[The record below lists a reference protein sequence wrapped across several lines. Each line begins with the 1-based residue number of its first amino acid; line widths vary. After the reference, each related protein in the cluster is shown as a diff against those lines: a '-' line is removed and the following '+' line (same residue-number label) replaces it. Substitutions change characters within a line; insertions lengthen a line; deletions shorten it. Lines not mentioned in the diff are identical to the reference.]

1 MLVIFGSGR
10 VKADQLEEVCEA
22 IREYVPKMQGE
33 KGTLE
38 YFVYQQKDDPQRILF
53 FEKYRDQEAKEEH
66 NKNPG
71 LKKMMDVLVPAVEGE
86 SFIAAFKEIAVLE
99 R

>member
-1 MLVIFGSGR
+1 MLVFFGSAR
-10 VKADQLEEVCEA
+10 VQADQLDEVCEA

-33 KGTLE
+33 EGTLE

-66 NKNPG
+66 NKHPG
-71 LKKMMDVLVPAVEGE
+71 LKKMMDVLVRALEGE
-86 SFIAAFKEIAVLE
+86 SFIGTFKEIAVLE
-99 R
+99 K

>member
-1 MLVIFGSGR
+1 MLVFFGSAR
-10 VKADQLEEVCEA
+10 VKADQLDEVCEA
-22 IREYVPKMQGE
+22 IREYVPKMQAE
-33 KGTLE
+33 EGTLE
-38 YFVYQQKDDPQRILF
+38 YFVYQQEDDPQRILF

-71 LKKMMDVLVPAVEGE
+71 LKKMMDVLVPAFEDATFKG
-86 SFIAAFKEIAVLE
+86 FFKEIAVLE